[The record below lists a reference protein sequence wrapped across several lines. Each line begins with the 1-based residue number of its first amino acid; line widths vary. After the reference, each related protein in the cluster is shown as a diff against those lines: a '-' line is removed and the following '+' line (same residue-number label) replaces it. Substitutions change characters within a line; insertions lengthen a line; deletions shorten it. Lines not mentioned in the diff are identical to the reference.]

1 MKIAENLFCRA
12 IRPDFQEWIQMSFNR
27 NRNTDN
33 QIDENTPLY
42 SSRITL
48 TYLEFIK
55 RYYRDVDTDS
65 LLTYAGMTRHE
76 VEDAGHWFNQ
86 SQADRF
92 NEFLVAKT
100 GNLNIAR
107 EAGRFTVSSEKI
119 GAAKQYAQD
128 IRLPMWT

>member
-1 MKIAENLFCRA
+1 
-12 IRPDFQEWIQMSFNR
+12 MSFNR
-27 NRNTDN
+27 NRNSEN

-55 RYYRDVDTDS
+55 RYYPDVDPDS
-65 LLTYAGMTRHE
+65 LLTYAGMMRHE

-86 SQADRF
+86 SQADQF
-92 NEFLVAKT
+92 DEFLVAKT
-100 GNLNIAR
+100 GNPNIAR

-128 IRLPMWT
+128 IRFHMWT

>member
-1 MKIAENLFCRA
+1 
-12 IRPDFQEWIQMSFNR
+12 MSFNR
-27 NRNTDN
+27 NRDTDN

-55 RYYRDVDTDS
+55 RYYRDVDIDS

-100 GNLNIAR
+100 VNR
-107 EAGRFTVSSEKI
+107 SQTHMAGRFTVSSEKI
-119 GAAKQYAQD
+119 GAVKQYAQD

>member
-1 MKIAENLFCRA
+1 
-12 IRPDFQEWIQMSFNR
+12 MSFNR

-55 RYYRDVDTDS
+55 RYYPDVDIDS

-76 VEDAGHWFNQ
+76 VADAGHWFNQ
-86 SQADRF
+86 NQTLYVHDGEQACRQHDER
-92 NEFLVAKT
+92 
-100 GNLNIAR
+100 IH
-107 EAGRFTVSSEKI
+107 I
-119 GAAKQYAQD
+119 
-128 IRLPMWT
+128 